1 MRTPVRLEP
10 VFAMFM
16 NFNELY
22 FRSADH
28 FLDTYYF
35 DRGSKDGGS
44 VAACAEEQEVAMIVP
59 AFQ

>member
-1 MRTPVRLEP
+1 
-10 VFAMFM
+10 MFM